1 MGSVYIG
8 AARFDNN
15 ASSSTFIGH
24 NWLTITYILLQI
36 TNFAKQSLIEKYQI
50 PCTIQDC
57 YTCLISLTSY
67 YSFRHVC
74 ACVRACGVVRACDAR
89 VQTGVR
95 ACVRTYVRACV
106 CVRTCVHAYV
116 CSRVLACVLACVR
129 GCVRACE
136 CVRQLNGTVI
146 AFRNLENKTSC
157 FVLNLSKMDNQISR
171 AVSRRELLYISLL
184 LLLHLFTL
192 FVG

>member
-1 MGSVYIG
+1 M
-8 AARFDNN
+8 R
-15 ASSSTFIGH
+15 
-24 NWLTITYILLQI
+24 
-36 TNFAKQSLIEKYQI
+36 
-50 PCTIQDC
+50 
-57 YTCLISLTSY
+57 
-67 YSFRHVC
+67 
-74 ACVRACGVVRACDAR
+74 ACVRAVWCGRAMPACRRACERACVRAYVRTCVCMR
-89 VQTGVR
+89 ENVR
-95 ACVRTYVRACV
+95 ACVRV
-106 CVRTCVHAYV
+106 CA
-116 CSRVLACVLACVR
+116 CSRVLACVLACVRACVR